1 MALDIHR
8 LDNNDY
14 IFGLNDEWQSCLDV
28 IFKRYERSTGIYID
42 PYKDT
47 ILDLDNMKFLIKL
60 IDEYVQKMDL
70 NMNRKQT
77 SIILEFKGML
87 NLFVKKNIALKLY
100 GD

>member
-8 LDNNDY
+8 LDNDDY
-14 IFGLNDEWQSCLDV
+14 IFGLNDEWYNCLDV
-28 IFKRYERSTGIYID
+28 IFKRYESSTGIYID

-47 ILDLDNMKFLIKL
+47 VLDIGNMKFLIKL
-60 IDEYVQKMDL
+60 INEYIQKTDL
-70 NMNRKQT
+70 NENKKQT

-87 NLFVKKNIALKLY
+87 SLFIEKGIALKLY